1 MLHPLLSSLI
11 KRPDLIV
18 EHVSAYAALFHD
30 EALAVVKDLLIRAAA
45 WLAALFAGLIF
56 LILTGV
62 AVMVGFTNENFH
74 WALIVVPAIALLLAV
89 IAMVR
94 AMKPW
99 QAERFPE
106 LRAQME
112 SDAEALR
119 AVA

>member
-1 MLHPLLSSLI
+1 MLHPLLTSLI

-30 EALAVVKDLLIRAAA
+30 EAVDVVKDLVIRAAA
-45 WLAALFAGLIF
+45 WVIALLSSVIF

-62 AVMVGFTNENFH
+62 AVIVGFTNEHFH
-74 WALIVVPAIALLLAV
+74 WALIAVPAVALLIAIIAV
-89 IAMVR
+89 VR
-94 AMKPW
+94 AIKPW
-99 QAERFPE
+99 QTERFSE
-106 LRAQME
+106 LKAQVE

>member
-30 EALAVVKDLLIRAAA
+30 EALEVVTDLLVRAAA
-45 WLAALFAGLIF
+45 WVAALLAGVIF

-62 AVMVGFTNENFH
+62 AVIVGSTSDQFH
-74 WALIVVPAIALLLAV
+74 WALIAVPTVALLLAV
-89 IAMVR
+89 IAVVR
-94 AMKPW
+94 AIKPW
-99 QAERFPE
+99 QTERFPE
-106 LRAQME
+106 LKAQME